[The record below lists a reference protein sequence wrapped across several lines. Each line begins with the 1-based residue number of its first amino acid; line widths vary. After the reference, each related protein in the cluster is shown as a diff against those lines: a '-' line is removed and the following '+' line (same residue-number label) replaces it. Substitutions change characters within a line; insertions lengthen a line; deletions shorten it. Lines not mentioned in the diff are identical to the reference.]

1 MPAGRPAAGED
12 RAASRTVTFK
22 ADGQTLSAIRELVE
36 ALPAG
41 VRARQSVAVR
51 QAILDAAESRRTL
64 DLTLRKA

>member
-1 MPAGRPAAGED
+1 MPAGRPAVGED
-12 RAASRTVTFK
+12 RPALRTVTFK
-22 ADGQTLSAIRELVE
+22 ADERTLSAIQELVE

-64 DLTLRKA
+64 DLTLRQS